1 MTYDEARNAMLAVV
15 KAVVDANQ
23 PFVMLYPDVPG
34 EPPATGPY
42 GRTSVKHADGRQ
54 GSLAGATGVKLWDRV
69 GTLWIELYAPQGDGN
84 TAGYALAQAMT
95 DAVQSSRAV
104 WFRNVLMNE
113 MGADGAFQRFD
124 VKATFEYTDV
134 R

>member
-1 MTYDEARNAMLAVV
+1 
-15 KAVVDANQ
+15 
-23 PFVMLYPDVPG
+23 
-34 EPPATGPY
+34 
-42 GRTSVKHADGRQ
+42 VKHADGRQ